1 VWSPDG
7 KLIVYAGTNIA
18 ADSPLLAVTPEGA
31 AVDIP
36 EVQVPFIGERFRFLP
51 DGTAIVFMKG
61 LYRQD
66 FWLLDVRTRK
76 TRQLTRLSTPG
87 AMRTFDVTPDGK
99 YIVFDR
105 SRDNSDLVLI
115 ERPE

>member
-1 VWSPDG
+1 V
-7 KLIVYAGTNIA
+7 
-18 ADSPLLAVTPEGA
+18 
-31 AVDIP
+31 
-36 EVQVPFIGERFRFLP
+36 IGERFRFLP
-51 DGTAIVFMKG
+51 DGTGIVFMKG

-66 FWLLDVRTRK
+66 FWLLDLRTMQ
-76 TRQLTRLSTPG
+76 TRQLTRLTGPG

-105 SRDNSDLVLI
+105 SRDNSDVVLI

>member
-1 VWSPDG
+1 VCWG
-7 KLIVYAGTNIA
+7 VGWLFGYAGSNVG
-18 ADSPLLAVTPEGA
+18 ADSPLLAVTPEGR

-36 EVQVPFIGERFRFLP
+36 EVQVPFTGERFRFLP
-51 DGTAIVFMKG
+51 DGTGIVFMKG

-66 FWLLDVRTRK
+66 FWLLDVRTK
-76 TRQLTRLSTPG
+76 KIRQLTRLSTSG

-105 SRDNSDLVLI
+105 SRDNSDIVLI

>member
-1 VWSPDG
+1 VP
-7 KLIVYAGTNIA
+7 
-18 ADSPLLAVTPEGA
+18 VT
-31 AVDIP
+31 
-36 EVQVPFIGERFRFLP
+36 GERFRFLP
-51 DGTAIVFMKG
+51 DGTGIVFMKG

-66 FWLLDVRTRK
+66 FWLLDLRTRK
-76 TRQLTRLSTPG
+76 ARQLTRLSSAG

-105 SRDNSDLVLI
+105 ARDNSDVVLI